1 MPADNRYPKK
11 RASRENRAQAFV
23 LRMFKMQS
31 MRAVRRDKKPTQNQW
46 QPDGRAKLRASSET
60 EYRRAKNAA
69 LANTKR
75 PTQRHAIYAKAYR
88 LFLGRLLACILIA
101 RAFPKQIS
109 GFWWATSNLTA
120 ARPRSIFTNFRFLK
134 NARSIC
140 NPAGDVKTI
149 KPCAAANAR
158 YYLQASAS

>member
-23 LRMFKMQS
+23 LRILKMQS
-31 MRAVRRDKKPTQNQW
+31 MRAVRRDKKPTQKSVAT
-46 QPDGRAKLRASSET
+46 RRSSKT
-60 EYRRAKNAA
+60 ACIFRNRIPTGKNAA

-134 NARSIC
+134 NGRSIG

-149 KPCAAANAR
+149 KPFAAANER
-158 YYLQASAS
+158 YYLQASA